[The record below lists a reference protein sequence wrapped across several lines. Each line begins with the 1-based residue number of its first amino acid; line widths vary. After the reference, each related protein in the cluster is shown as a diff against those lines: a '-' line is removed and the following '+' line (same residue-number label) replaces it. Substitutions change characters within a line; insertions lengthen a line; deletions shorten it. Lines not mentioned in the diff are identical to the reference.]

1 MELVNFNKNNINF
14 SLPRDQY
21 DSRDFIYNRTKVTSV
36 NYIDFRNECSP
47 IENQGQLGS
56 CTGQAIAGA
65 IECINRRSRKNH
77 DVSRLFIYYQER
89 VLMNTINEDSG
100 ATIRDGIK
108 SVSKWG
114 APLETFWPYN
124 IKRFAQAP
132 NKQAYTDALKRKV
145 TEYRRIVTFS
155 DVINAVS
162 QKIPVIFGFAV
173 YESFVSDKVA
183 YTGVMPDPSASEEF
197 LGGHAVMLV
206 GFDKSSKRFI
216 VRNSWGAN
224 WGLKGYFYMPF
235 SVVENSDLSWDFWTI
250 TKIQN
255 P

>member
-1 MELVNFNKNNINF
+1 MINFNKNNINF
-14 SLPRDQY
+14 SLPRDKF
-21 DSRDFIYNRTKVTSV
+21 DSRDYTYNRSVVPSV

-56 CTGQAIAGA
+56 CTGQALAGA
-65 IECINRRSRKNH
+65 IELVNRKLNKKH

-89 VLMNTINEDSG
+89 VLMNTVNEDSG
-100 ATIRDGIK
+100 ASIRDGIRA
-108 SVSKWG
+108 VSKWG
-114 APLETFWPYN
+114 APLETFWPYT

-145 TEYRRIVTFS
+145 TEYRRILTFS

-162 QKIPVIFGFAV
+162 QKTPVIFGFAV
-173 YESFVSDKVA
+173 YESFVSNKVA
-183 YTGVMPDPSASEEF
+183 YTGVMPMPSANEEF

-206 GFDKSSKRFI
+206 GFDKSSRRFI

-235 SVVENSDLSWDFWTI
+235 SVVENSDLSWDFWAI
-250 TKIQN
+250 TRVQN

>member
-1 MELVNFNKNNINF
+1 MTRFNRNNVNF
-14 SLPRDQY
+14 SLAKDRY
-21 DSRDFIYNRTKVTSV
+21 DSRDYTYNRVTVPSV

-56 CTGQAIAGA
+56 CTGQALAGA
-65 IECINRRSRKNH
+65 IELVNRKFNKKH

-108 SVSKWG
+108 AVSKWG
-114 APLETFWPYN
+114 APLEIFWPYN

-132 NKQAYTDALKRKV
+132 SKQAYSDALKRKV
-145 TEYRRIVTFS
+145 TEYRRILTFS
-155 DVINAVS
+155 DVLNAVS

-173 YESFVSDKVA
+173 YESFVTDKVA
-183 YTGVMPDPSASEEF
+183 YTGVMPVPSRNEEF

-206 GFDKSSKRFI
+206 GFDRSSRRFI

-235 SVVENSDLSWDFWTI
+235 SVVENSDLSWDFWAI
-250 TKIQN
+250 TRVQN

>member
-1 MELVNFNKNNINF
+1 MIKFNKNNINF
-14 SLPRDQY
+14 SLNKDLPDRRDY
-21 DSRDFIYNRTKVTSV
+21 LYNRTVVSNL
-36 NYIDFRNECSP
+36 NYVDLRQRCSP

-56 CTGQAIAGA
+56 CTGQAVAGA
-65 IECINRRSRKNH
+65 IEFINRKTNKKH

-108 SVSKWG
+108 AVSKWG

-132 NKQAYTDALKRKV
+132 SRQAYTDALRRTV
-145 TEYRRIVTFS
+145 TEYRRITS
-155 DVINAVS
+155 LTDILNALS
-162 QKIPVIFGFAV
+162 QDLLVIFGFAV
-173 YESFVSDKVA
+173 YESFLTDRVA
-183 YTGVMPDPSASEEF
+183 YTGFMPHPNINEEF
-197 LGGHAVMLV
+197 YGGHAVVIV
-206 GFDKSSKRFI
+206 GFDRIGKRFI

-224 WGLKGYFYMPF
+224 WGIKGYFFMPF
-235 SVVENSDLSWDFWTI
+235 SVVENPALSWDFWTI
-250 TKIQN
+250 TKVRN